1 MRLAVFADIHANLA
15 ALQAVVDDMAKCHV
29 HRHCCLGDIVGYGP
43 RPEECIGLVRSL
55 PRLICIRGNH
65 DAAATW
71 QFSPYGMQK
80 RATAA
85 ILWTMDQLSTDSTAF
100 LKGLPLLRT
109 MGNMLFAHANPYN
122 PGAFRYVLNS
132 KYARRSFGATGRPL
146 IFVGHTHVPMIIT
159 RRNLFRIDFQ
169 QPHGPLVRRLDPKK
183 RHIINCGSVGQ
194 PRDRDPRACYCI
206 WDTRRQTLEYRRLEY
221 DVAATAAGI
230 EAIDALSDAMARRL
244 GRGV

>member
-15 ALQAVVDDMAKCHV
+15 ALQAVIADMAGRRV

-43 RPEECIGLVRSL
+43 QPNECIDLVRTL

-71 QFSPYGMQK
+71 QYSPYSMQK
-80 RATAA
+80 KATAA
-85 ILWTMDQLSTDSTAF
+85 ILWTMEELRPENAAF
-100 LKGLPLLRT
+100 LEGLPLLRS

-122 PGAFRYVLNS
+122 PGAFRYVLDR
-132 KYARRSFGATGRPL
+132 KYARRSFRATGLPL

-159 RRNLFRIDFQ
+159 RKNLFTITFLR
-169 QPHGPLVRRLDPKK
+169 PGGPLVHGLDPRK

-194 PRDRDPRACYCI
+194 PRDGDPRACYCI
-206 WDTRRQTLEYRRLEY
+206 WDTREQTLEYRRLEY
-221 DVAATAAGI
+221 DADRTAAGI
-230 EAIDALSDAMARRL
+230 RAIDALSDSMGRRL
-244 GRGV
+244 RRGV

>member
-15 ALQAVVDDMAKCHV
+15 ALQAVVADMAERNV

-43 RPEECIGLVRSL
+43 QPNECIDLVRSL

-71 QFSPYGMQK
+71 HYSPYSMQK
-80 RATAA
+80 QATAA
-85 ILWTMDQLSTDSTAF
+85 ILWTMDQLRPENAAF
-100 LKGLPLLRT
+100 LEGLPLLRS

-122 PGAFRYVLNS
+122 PGAFRYVLEG
-132 KYARRSFGATGRPL
+132 KYARRSFGATRQPL
-146 IFVGHTHVPMIIT
+146 IFVGHTHIPMIIT
-159 RRNLFRIDFQ
+159 RPNIFRITFL
-169 QPHGPLVRRLDPKK
+169 QPRGPVVHRLDLKK

-206 WDTRRQTLEYRRLEY
+206 WDTREQALEYRRLEY
-221 DVAATAAGI
+221 DTAATAAGI
-230 EAIDALSDAMARRL
+230 RAIDALSDSMIRRL
-244 GRGV
+244 RRGL